1 MISHHPHLA
10 MVNRYVLCYVAVTVT
25 LPSFGTVAVEERF
38 VMNSY
43 APVKAI
49 ALQRT
54 PAAVIRAAVDV
65 ARDALG
71 SDVAF
76 GAIGSR
82 AAEFPIASAKGI
94 RDPRWNSIVVRPHTG
109 LGGEVLARGHPMIVA
124 DYASD
129 AHISRDFVEIVARGE
144 GLRAV
149 ACAPVLGPAG
159 VEALLYAGAH
169 LEGVLGDRAVT
180 VLEQLSAFASVG
192 LEQIRARELELEL
205 ARLRER
211 ERLAGRL
218 HDSVAQRLFTI
229 GAVAQASRAQGDPN
243 SLIDAIEEIEATAAD
258 ARRELRETLLK
269 LHRDPENLAFDVQ
282 LDGELRLLENV
293 TGCAVRVVRHRTF
306 TRMPDHIARLVIDA
320 AVEGTRNAV
329 KHGHAG
335 VIEVEIVYDEG
346 RLSLAVRS
354 LAVDGPLEQPG
365 SASATG
371 TGTGIRTL
379 RTRAERLGGSLR
391 LTAVSTGRAVL
402 RLDIPYNDMAVR

>member
-1 MISHHPHLA
+1 
-10 MVNRYVLCYVAVTVT
+10 
-25 LPSFGTVAVEERF
+25 
-38 VMNSY
+38 MNIH

-54 PAAVIRAAVDV
+54 SAAVVQAAVDV

-76 GAIGSR
+76 AAVGSGS
-82 AAEFPIASAKGI
+82 AGFPIVSAKGI

-109 LGGEVLARGHPMIVA
+109 LGGEVLMRERPMIVA
-124 DYASD
+124 DYATD

-149 ACAPVLGPAG
+149 ACVPVLGPVG

-169 LEGVLGDRAVT
+169 LHGVLGDRAVA
-180 VLEQLSAFASVG
+180 VLEEIGTFASVG
-192 LEQIRARELELEL
+192 LEQVRARKLELEL

-211 ERLAGRL
+211 ERLANEL

-229 GAVAQASRAQGDPN
+229 GAIAQASRGQGDP
-243 SLIDAIEEIEATAAD
+243 SDLVDAIEEIETTAAD
-258 ARRELRETLLK
+258 ARRELRDTLLK

-282 LDGELRLLENV
+282 LDGELRVLESLI
-293 TGCAVRVVRHRTF
+293 GCTVRVVRRGTF
-306 TRMPDHIARLVIDA
+306 TRMPDHIARLVIDT

-329 KHGHAG
+329 KHAHADL
-335 VIEVEIVYDEG
+335 VEVEIVRTEG
-346 RLSLAVRS
+346 RLSLVVKA
-354 LAVDGPLEQPG
+354 LAVDTLPAPPHT
-365 SASATG
+365 SPATG

-391 LTAVSTGRAVL
+391 LAAVSTSRAVL
-402 RLDIPYNDMAVR
+402 RLDLPYNHLAVT